1 MCGLYDKPAD
11 DDEEVVAA
19 VRRFDLPRDAT
30 RDMARRVVAYA
41 LECME
46 RLRKKKKKGK
56 KCNDWRLCLRA
67 AMLVRESG
75 GSRREAG
82 AAGEDAA
89 RAHHAYCEA
98 SLQAAVKEAERAEQA
113 AEREAESEAWVAEAG
128 PAPRA
133 PPAAVG
139 EEASIVVSSHSVPLD
154 VWQDHRNTVD
164 ELLYFHG
171 IATVSSGEL
180 ADKELELAELL
191 VDDSPAGELLQRE
204 LHELRRVEVW
214 AEVEVEPEGEPVCAK
229 IGLFPAMLA
238 CNVLPRVIRCAAGT
252 RSWCT
257 RRTFW
262 CTRRFWRV

>member
-1 MCGLYDKPAD
+1 M
-11 DDEEVVAA
+11 
-19 VRRFDLPRDAT
+19 
-30 RDMARRVVAYA
+30 VAYA
-41 LECME
+41 FECME

-98 SLQAAVKEAERAEQA
+98 SLQAAVELAKRE
-113 AEREAESEAWVAEAG
+113 AEREAESEARVAEAG

-139 EEASIVVSSHSVPLD
+139 EEASIVASSHSVPLD

-164 ELLYFHG
+164 ELL
-171 IATVSSGEL
+171 ASSEFT
-180 ADKELELAELL
+180 A
-191 VDDSPAGELLQRE
+191 RI
-204 LHELRRVEVW
+204 W
-214 AEVEVEPEGEPVCAK
+214 AA
-229 IGLFPAMLA
+229 LFYWF
-238 CNVLPRVIRCAAGT
+238 CH
-252 RSWCT
+252 WCIH
-257 RRTFW
+257 
-262 CTRRFWRV
+262 